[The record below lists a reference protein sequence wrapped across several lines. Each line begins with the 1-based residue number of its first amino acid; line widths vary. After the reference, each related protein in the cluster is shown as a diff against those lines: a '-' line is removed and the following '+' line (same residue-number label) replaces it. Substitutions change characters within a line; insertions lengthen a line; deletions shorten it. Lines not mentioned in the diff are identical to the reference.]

1 MPLWRALL
9 SLFSILCLVLT
20 PRAILASP
28 LPPELEPWADWVR
41 ARHPALNCPV
51 TAGGAS
57 CVWPGELALQVDE
70 DGGSFAFSVRVDR
83 EIAVPLPG
91 ERGAWP
97 QEVLVD
103 GLPAPVLQVSDKP
116 MVTLWP
122 GEHGIQGSYSW
133 SRLPQ
138 GLALPP
144 TVGRIDLVVSGER
157 VPWPHI
163 DERGSLRL
171 GPGESGAQGEE
182 RLDIEVSRHISDGL
196 PVRVETRVTLRA
208 SGGGR
213 ELNLGQVSPPG
224 CRAVSLSA
232 DLPAR
237 LTQDQELVVQVRPG
251 NFSLRF
257 DALHEGPLNALAAP
271 ELPAP
276 WPTQEYWAVTTDDRV
291 RAVNLSGPPAVDPA
305 RTPLPDDWRGLPT
318 FLVSSDQALQFEE
331 LRRGEPEPA
340 PNRLELSREIWLDAD
355 GGGYTFRDRF
365 SGTLN
370 KGWRLDMQIPG
381 ELGHVVEQGQDQVI
395 THTSGAADGG
405 SGVELRQAALSMT
418 AESRIEGRPGKL
430 PAVGWDTDV
439 HRLSSTLHLAPG
451 WTLLAAS
458 GVDRVPG
465 SLMHD
470 WDLFDL
476 FYVLIL
482 SMAAGRLLGW
492 KWSAVALLGL
502 ALSRQ
507 DAQAPA
513 WAWVFLL
520 AAVGLCRV
528 LPGGWWQRGA
538 RILRWVLVLGLL
550 LILVPYAV
558 GQVRTGFFPVLEMPW
573 QSSCPDQDAFD
584 LVPPLE
590 RQVAM
595 DKGAAEK
602 SGADIPQQQA
612 GEQYWEQQDDGIGDV
627 LESVTLR
634 SESTTRSSG
643 GLRGKKKAPVKQR
656 HLSLQYDPTSIATT
670 GQGVQEWNWN
680 PEVSSYGSGR
690 TFGGD
695 PALEWSGP
703 VTSEHQIRLFLLGPG
718 GNALLNLLRV
728 ALLLGLALRLAGM
741 RSLRLPPR
749 AAGAAALGLL
759 LLPVGARA
767 APSQELLKELENR
780 LVQPPAC
787 APHCATVAWAAL
799 AVKDDQLSITAE
811 VHASAPSSWPIP
823 GPAEV
828 WVPEDVQLDGSRTSA
843 MARLAD
849 GFLHVRLDPGVHRL
863 RVEGGLPA
871 ADSLTLTFGLA
882 PQRLEWAESPGW
894 TLDGLHADGTAE
906 RAVQLTRTLASGGG
920 DSSSSENLA
929 PWVEVRRY
937 LDLGIPWRVRSE
949 VLRIGPADS
958 PLALQVPVLPGEA
971 VTDET
976 LQVEDGRVRVSLDRD
991 RSSIS
996 WLSTLEISEEL
1007 LLVAPEDV
1015 PWTEE
1020 WVVSCSPVY
1029 ACRADGPA
1037 PLEHVREGRWSPRW
1051 RLWPGEQVRLSI
1063 TRPEAVAGQTVTID
1077 QARLD
1082 VTPGRRLS
1090 EGQLGLVLRTSQ
1102 GGQQVISLPPGAQ
1115 LQQVRIDGQE
1125 RPIQARGDQLHL
1137 PLQPGV
1143 QRVKIAWQQPH
1154 EPTLFER
1161 LPQVD
1166 LGSPAVNVGLVL
1178 HAPPERCILAL
1189 FGPPR
1194 WGPVPLFWTYV
1205 LLVLAAGPLLARLP
1219 WVPLRTWH
1227 WWLLGLGMT
1236 QVPMAVPAI
1245 VVIWF
1250 VLVGLRER
1258 KAPSHWLAF
1267 DLLQLGLLGCTFLAA
1282 LGLYS
1287 AIHAGLLLQPDTQ
1300 IMGNG
1305 SSAQELIWFAD
1316 RTEGA
1321 LPTPGV
1327 FSVPMWSWRVVMLL
1341 WALWLVASLLRWS
1354 PWAWRAFKLE
1364 RFYLLP
1370 PKPEP
1375 PAEVPGDTA
1384 P

>member
-1 MPLWRALL
+1 
-9 SLFSILCLVLT
+9 
-20 PRAILASP
+20 
-28 LPPELEPWADWVR
+28 
-41 ARHPALNCPV
+41 
-51 TAGGAS
+51 
-57 CVWPGELALQVDE
+57 
-70 DGGSFAFSVRVDR
+70 
-83 EIAVPLPG
+83 
-91 ERGAWP
+91 
-97 QEVLVD
+97 
-103 GLPAPVLQVSDKP
+103 
-116 MVTLWP
+116 
-122 GEHGIQGSYSW
+122 
-133 SRLPQ
+133 
-138 GLALPP
+138 
-144 TVGRIDLVVSGER
+144 
-157 VPWPHI
+157 
-163 DERGSLRL
+163 
-171 GPGESGAQGEE
+171 
-182 RLDIEVSRHISDGL
+182 
-196 PVRVETRVTLRA
+196 
-208 SGGGR
+208 
-213 ELNLGQVSPPG
+213 
-224 CRAVSLSA
+224 
-232 DLPAR
+232 
-237 LTQDQELVVQVRPG
+237 
-251 NFSLRF
+251 
-257 DALHEGPLNALAAP
+257 
-271 ELPAP
+271 
-276 WPTQEYWAVTTDDRV
+276 
-291 RAVNLSGPPAVDPA
+291 
-305 RTPLPDDWRGLPT
+305 
-318 FLVSSDQALQFEE
+318 
-331 LRRGEPEPA
+331 
-340 PNRLELSREIWLDAD
+340 
-355 GGGYTFRDRF
+355 
-365 SGTLN
+365 
-370 KGWRLDMQIPG
+370 
-381 ELGHVVEQGQDQVI
+381 
-395 THTSGAADGG
+395 
-405 SGVELRQAALSMT
+405 
-418 AESRIEGRPGKL
+418 
-430 PAVGWDTDV
+430 
-439 HRLSSTLHLAPG
+439 
-451 WTLLAAS
+451 
-458 GVDRVPG
+458 
-465 SLMHD
+465 
-470 WDLFDL
+470 
-476 FYVLIL
+476 
-482 SMAAGRLLGW
+482 
-492 KWSAVALLGL
+492 
-502 ALSRQ
+502 
-507 DAQAPA
+507 
-513 WAWVFLL
+513 
-520 AAVGLCRV
+520 
-528 LPGGWWQRGA
+528 
-538 RILRWVLVLGLL
+538 
-550 LILVPYAV
+550 
-558 GQVRTGFFPVLEMPW
+558 
-573 QSSCPDQDAFD
+573 
-584 LVPPLE
+584 
-590 RQVAM
+590 
-595 DKGAAEK
+595 
-602 SGADIPQQQA
+602 
-612 GEQYWEQQDDGIGDV
+612 
-627 LESVTLR
+627 
-634 SESTTRSSG
+634 
-643 GLRGKKKAPVKQR
+643 
-656 HLSLQYDPTSIATT
+656 
-670 GQGVQEWNWN
+670 
-680 PEVSSYGSGR
+680 
-690 TFGGD
+690 
-695 PALEWSGP
+695 
-703 VTSEHQIRLFLLGPG
+703 
-718 GNALLNLLRV
+718 
-728 ALLLGLALRLAGM
+728 
-741 RSLRLPPR
+741 
-749 AAGAAALGLL
+749 
-759 LLPVGARA
+759 
-767 APSQELLKELENR
+767 
-780 LVQPPAC
+780 
-787 APHCATVAWAAL
+787 
-799 AVKDDQLSITAE
+799 
-811 VHASAPSSWPIP
+811 
-823 GPAEV
+823 
-828 WVPEDVQLDGSRTSA
+828 
-843 MARLAD
+843 MARLVD